1 MYICIKWL
9 FAKAQVDAFWGRY
22 IIDSGPPA
30 SQRLEVLCLRAPPTH
45 QVGKTLPRGAARV
58 HSGQRPISL
67 EYQIHPPAIDTPV
80 TGMGGEHEKLRFD
93 ILREGARLIAVED
106 SVCLRQH

>member
-1 MYICIKWL
+1 M
-9 FAKAQVDAFWGRY
+9 
-22 IIDSGPPA
+22 
-30 SQRLEVLCLRAPPTH
+30 LRAPSTH
-45 QVGKTLPRGAARV
+45 QVGNTLPRSTASV
-58 HSGQRPISL
+58 HGGQRPISL

-106 SVCLRQH
+106 SVRLCQH